1 MARPKKTQ
9 LTARNLQESL
19 WETHLLLKQGK
30 INSKVANSMAKQS
43 AEICR
48 IQKLQIEAAKLT
60 GKLTVDDRNKFLLK

>member
-1 MARPKKTQ
+1 MAKQR

-19 WETHLLLKQGK
+19 WETHLLLKAGK

-48 IQKLQIEAAKLT
+48 IQKLQIEAMKLV
-60 GKLTVDDRNKFLLK
+60 GKATQTDKKKLILQ